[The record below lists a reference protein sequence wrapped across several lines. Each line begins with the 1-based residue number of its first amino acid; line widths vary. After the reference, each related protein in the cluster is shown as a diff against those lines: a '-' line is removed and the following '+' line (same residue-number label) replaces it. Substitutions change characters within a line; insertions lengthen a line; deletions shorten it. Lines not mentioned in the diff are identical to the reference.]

1 MALALGGAW
10 LYWLLGGV
18 GWPMAAANTAAGLF
32 LAAILLLTW
41 FGEAFRVSGAPL
53 LLAVAASIYGVA
65 AGVFLDSPR
74 RWRWDQRERL
84 RPLVSDL
91 ANVVE
96 HPDWPLGLGAS
107 IARGVERI
115 RQDRG
120 YDGILVA
127 LADQVALTRNDFLG
141 LLARFDGYSIVAAGY
156 ADSCGVPAVFPAAL
170 FDELQGLSGDRGA
183 KTMLQS
189 RQNEVI
195 TVPLPAAARDVDS
208 PADIER
214 EASERCDKT

>member
-1 MALALGGAW
+1 MRI
-10 LYWLLGGV
+10 
-18 GWPMAAANTAAGLF
+18 AG
-32 LAAILLLTW
+32 
-41 FGEAFRVSGAPL
+41 L
-53 LLAVAASIYGVA
+53 LLA
-65 AGVFLDSPR
+65 AGGSTRFGGCKQLAPIDGQPMVRFCLEALAPVFGKDLYVVIGN
-74 RWRWDQRERL
+74 QRERL

-120 YDGILVA
+120 FDGILVA
-127 LADQVALTRNDFLG
+127 LADQVALTRKDFLE
-141 LLARFDGYSIVAAGY
+141 LLAHFDGHSIVAAGY

-183 KTMLQS
+183 KILLQS

-208 PADIER
+208 PADLER

>member
-1 MALALGGAW
+1 MRI
-10 LYWLLGGV
+10 
-18 GWPMAAANTAAGLF
+18 AG
-32 LAAILLLTW
+32 
-41 FGEAFRVSGAPL
+41 L
-53 LLAVAASIYGVA
+53 LLA
-65 AGVFLDSPR
+65 AGGSTRFGGCKQLAPIAGQPMVRFCLEVLAPVFGKDLYVVIGN
-74 RWRWDQRERL
+74 QRERV
-84 RPLVSDL
+84 RPLVADL

-96 HPDWPLGLGAS
+96 HPDWSRGLGAS

-195 TVPLPAAARDVDS
+195 VVPLAAAARDIDS
-208 PADIER
+208 PADLER